1 MTEAIQTYD
10 EPQQMFA
17 SRLKSLR
24 KASGLSQADL
34 AEKLGVS
41 RGSISNYE
49 NCTRIPDIAFLCR
62 ASDFFGVDTSF
73 FMRKKQKVKR
83 LTFKGNFCDIA
94 MCGEIPGNSFCE
106 DGCCSQ
112 KRSGSS

>member
-24 KASGLSQADL
+24 EASGLSQADL

-49 NCTRIPDIAFLCR
+49 KLYQN
-62 ASDFFGVDTSF
+62 
-73 FMRKKQKVKR
+73 
-83 LTFKGNFCDIA
+83 
-94 MCGEIPGNSFCE
+94 PGHYIFVP
-106 DGCCSQ
+106 G
-112 KRSGSS
+112 K

>member
-1 MTEAIQTYD
+1 MTEVIQTYD

-24 KASGLSQADL
+24 EASGLSQADL

-49 NCTRIPDIAFLCR
+49 NCTRIPGITFLCR
-62 ASDFFGVDTSF
+62 ASDFFSVGTSYLLGKTTK
-73 FMRKKQKVKR
+73 RKC
-83 LTFKGNFCDIA
+83 LLEA
-94 MCGEIPGNSFCE
+94 S
-106 DGCCSQ
+106 
-112 KRSGSS
+112 